1 MHSPRSVVSLWQV
14 EAPPLVSA
22 HLTVLPEGGP
32 TMSTGHTI
40 LPDTIARG
48 ALPHAPHDRTSLS
61 LGNGQL
67 CDGCDKAVLG
77 ADTEVAVGFAHG
89 LALRFHVDC
98 FGVWHVAARAATG
111 QAGELTSTR
120 RPAAPRVQQ

>member
-1 MHSPRSVVSLWQV
+1 
-14 EAPPLVSA
+14 
-22 HLTVLPEGGP
+22 
-32 TMSTGHTI
+32 MSTDHTI
-40 LPDTIARG
+40 LTDKIARG
-48 ALPHAPHDRTSLS
+48 TLPPSPHDHTSLR

-98 FGVWHVAARAATG
+98 FGIWHVAARAATG
-111 QAGELTSTR
+111 QVGELRSTR